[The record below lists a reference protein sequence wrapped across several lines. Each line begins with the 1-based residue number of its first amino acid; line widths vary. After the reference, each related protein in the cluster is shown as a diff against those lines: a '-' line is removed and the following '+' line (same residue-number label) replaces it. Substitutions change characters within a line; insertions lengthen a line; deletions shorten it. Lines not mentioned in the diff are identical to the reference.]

1 MSLLR
6 ATARFQFHADF
17 PIDAAVPLVDYYARL
32 GVSHFY
38 ASPLTRAR
46 KGSTHGYDTI
56 DYRLISPEL
65 GGEAALH
72 RLVNCLRASG
82 MGLILD
88 IVPNHMASGPETAW
102 WQSMLE
108 SGPASPYATYFD
120 VDWESADPWL
130 HGKVLAPFLG
140 EQFGEALVSGALR
153 LRFDE
158 DTGQFYV
165 TYHETRYP
173 LSPASFGT
181 ILRAGVPVLDE
192 ETLALAG
199 LFDDLA
205 GEGVEA
211 AQREQACQV
220 LKLAAQTPAARQAI
234 GDALAAYD
242 PSEAAGRQHLDTL
255 LDKQHYR
262 LAWWRTAPE
271 AINWRRFFEITDL
284 AGLRVEQDEVFDAV
298 HELVL
303 RLYAEGWIDGVRI
316 DHIDGLSDPLAYS
329 QRLRARLEALRAQRP
344 GHLSQDPPLI
354 LVEKILAT
362 DEVLDPRWGVDGTT
376 GYEFMDQVG
385 ALLHDRSGEA
395 PLTALWQKISGNT
408 LRFHEHVVDAR
419 RLLIDKHF
427 AGEVDTVA
435 RGLQAIARMRPES
448 RDWSLVAIRR
458 VLGELLLH
466 VPVYRTYVDLA
477 GRSTAD
483 KEVFARAVMAA
494 STRLRG
500 TDLALLRAL
509 DGWLGADAPQDFPP
523 PERELRLYVAR
534 RFQQLTS
541 PLAAKSVEDTAFFR
555 YGRLLSRNEVGADPG
570 LFSLSAAD
578 FHARCIERLAATPN
592 ALLATATHDHKR
604 GEDARARL
612 AVLSSMPERWG
623 QAVEAWLA
631 RDVAA
636 AHQAGEPGLD
646 ATDLYLLYQT
656 IVASWPLSLR
666 LDDAPALQA
675 FAARLTAWRTKALRE
690 AKQRSTWFDPD
701 TDYEEAGARFLAGL
715 FDPARGADAL
725 ADIVAFVESIAPAGA
740 VNSLAQT
747 VLKLTV
753 PGVPDIYQGTDWWD
767 FSLMDPDNRRPVDF
781 TARRVAESMPAEA
794 AELWAEWPNGRI
806 KHHVVTRILGL
817 RRRRPAL
824 FATGDYVPLTLI
836 GAASEHALAFA
847 RVDAE
852 SSLLVIVPRHM
863 TRHLNA
869 SGAAP
874 VIDWGDTRVI
884 LPEGLAGHRFESVM
898 GHGPAPASIAPLD
911 GRMRVADAVFG
922 LPFAVLTST

>member
-56 DYRLISPEL
+56 DYSLISPEL

-72 RLVNCLRASG
+72 RLVTSLREAG

-88 IVPNHMASGPETAW
+88 IVPNHMASGPQTAW

-108 SGPASPYATYFD
+108 WGPHSPYATYFD
-120 VDWESADPWL
+120 VDWQVDDPWL
-130 HGKVLAPFLG
+130 RGKVLAPFLG
-140 EQFGEALVSGALR
+140 DQLGKELDNGTLR
-153 LRFDE
+153 LQFDTQ
-158 DTGQFYV
+158 TGQFYLS
-165 TYHETRYP
+165 YHETRYP
-173 LSPASFGT
+173 LTPGSFGG
-181 ILRAGVPVLDE
+181 ILRAGVPLLDE

-199 LFDDLA
+199 LFDALA
-205 GEGVEA
+205 GEDATA
-211 AQREQACQV
+211 AQREQAAEV
-220 LKLAAQTPAARQAI
+220 LKLAAQTPAGKKAI
-234 GDALAAYD
+234 DDALAAHD
-242 PSEAAGRQHLDTL
+242 PSNSAGRQQLDSL

-284 AGLRVEQDEVFDAV
+284 AGLRVEQDEVFEAV
-298 HELVL
+298 HELIF

-329 QRLRARLEALRAQRP
+329 RKLRARLEALQSQRP
-344 GHLSQDPPLI
+344 GRLAQDAPVI
-354 LVEKILAT
+354 LVEKILAA
-362 DEVLDPRWGVDGTT
+362 DEELDTRWGVDGTT

-385 ALLHDRSGEA
+385 ALLHDPSGEA
-395 PLTALWQKISGNT
+395 PLTALWQKVSGNM
-408 LRFHEHVVDAR
+408 LRFDEHVINAR
-419 RLLIDKHF
+419 RLLIAQHF
-427 AGEVDTVA
+427 AGEVEAVA
-435 RGLQAIARMRPES
+435 RVLQSIARMHPHS

-477 GRSTAD
+477 GRSETDQAVFDRATAA
-483 KEVFARAVMAA
+483 ARAN
-494 STRLRG
+494 LRG
-500 TDLALLRAL
+500 TDLELLKAL
-509 DGWLGADAPQDFPP
+509 DGWLGGEAPQNFPP
-523 PERELRLYVAR
+523 PECEQRLYVAR

-555 YGRLLSRNEVGADPG
+555 YGRLLSRNEVGSDPG
-570 LFSLSAAD
+570 QFSLSVAD
-578 FHARCIERLAATPN
+578 FHARNAARLAATPY
-592 ALLATATHDHKR
+592 AMLATATHDHKR

-612 AVLSSMPERWG
+612 AVLSNQPDRWA
-623 QAVEAWLA
+623 QTIEAWLA
-631 RDVAA
+631 RDAEAA
-636 AHQAGEPGLD
+636 ARDGEPGMD
-646 ATDLYLLYQT
+646 AADAYLLYQT

-666 LDDAPALQA
+666 LDDGPALQA
-675 FAARLTAWRTKALRE
+675 YAERLIAWQQKALRE

-701 TDYEEAGARFLAGL
+701 SDYEAAGAGFITRL
-715 FDPARGADAL
+715 FDPVQGAERL

-747 VLKLTV
+747 VLKLTL

-767 FSLMDPDNRRPVDF
+767 LSLMDPDNRRPVDF
-781 TARRVAESMPAEA
+781 TARRAAESIPAEA
-794 AELWAEWPNGRI
+794 EELWAAWPNGRI
-806 KHHVVTRILGL
+806 KHHTISRILGV
-817 RRRRPAL
+817 RRRLPAL
-824 FATGDYVPLTLI
+824 FASGDYVPLEVI
-836 GAASEHALAFA
+836 GAAKAHVMAFA

-852 SSLLVIVPRHM
+852 ASLLVVVPLYM
-863 TRHLNA
+863 AKHLDNTGLA
-869 SGAAP
+869 STL
-874 VIDWGDTRVI
+874 DWADTSVI
-884 LPEGLAGHRFESVM
+884 LPESLEGRRFESVTAS
-898 GHGPAPASIAPLD
+898 GSIAPLD
-911 GRMRVADAVFG
+911 GRVRVADAVFG
-922 LPFAVLTST
+922 LPFAVLLAN